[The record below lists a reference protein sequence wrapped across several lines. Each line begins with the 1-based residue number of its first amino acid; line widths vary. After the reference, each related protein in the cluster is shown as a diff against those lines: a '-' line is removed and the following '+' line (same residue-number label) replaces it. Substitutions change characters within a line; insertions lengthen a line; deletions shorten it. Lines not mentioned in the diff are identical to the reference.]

1 MVKKTTLAPYAK
13 ELYVEKF
20 MSIDAIAKQVGVN
33 ERTIRRWKNAEKWD
47 CERAEH
53 LKLKT
58 TFHEDLYKF
67 SHTLFNSIKQ
77 DMEEGKKVEPARLY
91 MSAKLT
97 KMIGLIKKYEDDVAK
112 SKANKTKEPTKRL
125 TPEIIQEIEENILG
139 IKLSLIHI

>member
-20 MSIDAIAKQVGVN
+20 MSIDAIAKQVDVN
-33 ERTIRRWKNAEKWD
+33 ERTIRQWKEAGKWD
-47 CERAEH
+47 SERTEH
-53 LKLKT
+53 LKSKT
-58 TFHEDLYKF
+58 PFHEDLYKF

-77 DMEEGKKVEPARLY
+77 DLEKGKKVEPARLY

-112 SKANKTKEPTKRL
+112 PKANKTKESPKGL
-125 TPEIIQEIEENILG
+125 TTLN
-139 IKLSLIHI
+139 KLKF

>member
-33 ERTIRRWKNAEKWD
+33 ERTIRRWKEAEKWD

-77 DMEEGKKVEPARLY
+77 DMENGNKVEPARLY

-112 SKANKTKEPTKRL
+112 SKKETSKETPKGL
-125 TPEIIQEIEENILG
+125 TSEIIQEIEENILG
-139 IKLSLIHI
+139 IKYDRK

>member
-1 MVKKTTLAPYAK
+1 MVKKTTLALYAK

-33 ERTIRRWKNAEKWD
+33 ERTIRQWEETGKWD

-53 LKLKT
+53 LKSKT
-58 TFHEDLYKF
+58 PFHEDLYKF

-77 DMEEGKKVEPARLY
+77 DMENGKKVEPARLY
-91 MSAKLT
+91 MPAKLT

-112 SKANKTKEPTKRL
+112 SKKETSKETPKAL

-139 IKLSLIHI
+139 IKYDSK

>member
-33 ERTIRRWKNAEKWD
+33 ERTIRRWKEAEKWD

-53 LKLKT
+53 LKSKT
-58 TFHEDLYKF
+58 PFHEDLYKF

-77 DMEEGKKVEPARLY
+77 DMENGKKVEPARLY

-112 SKANKTKEPTKRL
+112 SKANKTKESPKGYL
-125 TPEIIQEIEENILG
+125 TPEFIQKIEENILG
-139 IKLSLIHI
+139 IKYDSK